1 MIMHDVIDNPTTDHR
16 LRKSCKSRWMDTG
29 DTTQLS
35 AKRALIDMSVRL
47 PHRPRRPRDIEWHPD
62 EVDETV
68 PYPY

>member
-1 MIMHDVIDNPTTDHR
+1 
-16 LRKSCKSRWMDTG
+16 MDTG